1 MAKKGKYQRVPEK
14 KPLGWKK
21 WILIVLAVL
30 LALLLG
36 AAVLGTLYYNDL
48 LDYVSRA
55 ERQDQELSD
64 QELQDILGF
73 VPETMADSDSDD
85 DDPWDDYLTAGN
97 GSDKSGKIV
106 NIMLIGQAKREGEES
121 KLSDTMI
128 LVTLNKE
135 TKTLTLTSF
144 LRDTYVKL
152 PNYKNH
158 NCGMQRMNVAYN
170 LGWHWAG
177 DLGGME
183 MLDMLIL
190 ENFGVKVDHNVEI
203 NFGSFKKIVDLMGG
217 VTLDLTE
224 DEAKYLNAAKYSFD
238 TTFTAGTNTLG
249 GEAALEYARMR
260 KSNNADNDFNRTAR
274 QRKVITVLLKQ
285 CMKMSL
291 NEIDGLLKA
300 VLPMVLTDMTDEE
313 ITNLMMEFLPLLS
326 GLKIES
332 VQIPA
337 EGTYHGS
344 MVQIG
349 GVDAAVLKCDVEANK
364 KILLEICE
372 ADNLQ

>member
-1 MAKKGKYQRVPEK
+1 MAKKGKYLRAAQK

-21 WILIVLAVL
+21 WALIVLAVL

-48 LDYVSRA
+48 LGYVSRA
-55 ERQDQELSD
+55 ERQDQDLSD
-64 QELQDILGF
+64 QQLQDILGF
-73 VPETMADSDSDD
+73 VPETLPESENQDDSEKDTLNENASD
-85 DDPWDDYLTAGN
+85 GR
-97 GSDKSGKIV
+97 IV
-106 NIMLIGQAKREGEES
+106 NIMLVGQAKRGTEVS

-128 LVTLNKE
+128 LVTVNKE

-144 LRDTYVKL
+144 LRDLYVKL

-158 NCGMQRMNVAYN
+158 ICGMQRMNVAYN

-183 MLDMLIL
+183 MLDMLVQ
-190 ENFGVKVDHNVEI
+190 ENFGVTVDHNVEI
-203 NFGSFKKIVDLMGG
+203 DFESFKQIVDLMGG
-217 VTLDLTE
+217 VTLDLTA
-224 DEAKYLNAAKYSFD
+224 DEAKYLNADKYSFD
-238 TTFTAGTNTLG
+238 TTFSAGSNTLNG
-249 GEAALEYARMR
+249 DAALEYARMR
-260 KSNNADNDFNRTAR
+260 KSNNADSDFNRTAR
-274 QRKVITVLLKQ
+274 QRKLITVLLKRL
-285 CMKMSL
+285 MKMNL
-291 NEIDGLLKA
+291 NDIDDLLKS
-300 VLPMVLTDMTDEE
+300 VLPMILTDMSDNE
-313 ITNLMMEFLPLLS
+313 ITNLMVEFLPLLS
-326 GLKIES
+326 GLTIES

-349 GVDAAVLKCDVEANK
+349 GVDAAVLKCDMEANK
-364 KILLEICE
+364 KILMDICE